1 MAINLSDNI
10 YTSAPKPTDSRYL
23 CNLVPYAS
31 VSQAN
36 SNIVGGSGGVRYTG
50 LTVNI
55 AGNEY
60 WYKTGIGDGD
70 LVLKSLGGTIT
81 GATNGLTLY
90 NGGKSIGLGGNILSG
105 TTLTIGTTASLSITD
120 SRVIPLG
127 LQYTA
132 NYSTGT
138 TFTARSIVDAQYVT
152 GKPNTVNVYCQ
163 SVKASYTANT
173 SSSYIGAQSG
183 STIYLPANPKFG
195 QRITI
200 SDISGHALECMI
212 VVCGHGKCING
223 ADCATVNTDYGSVTL
238 VNNTCVGLCGW
249 SAIAFIN

>member
-70 LVLKSLGGTIT
+70 LVLKSLGGTLT
-81 GATNGLTLY
+81 GATNGLSLF
-90 NGGKSIGLGGNILSG
+90 NAGKSIGLGGTILSG
-105 TTLTIGTTASLSITD
+105 TTLTLAVGSSLTIADNRFTTNQRGIEYLADYSINYTCLSI
-120 SRVIPLG
+120 PNAG
-127 LQYTA
+127 
-132 NYSTGT
+132 
-138 TFTARSIVDAQYVT
+138 YVT
-152 GKPNTVNVYCQ
+152 GITNTTHVYCQ
-163 SVKASYTANT
+163 PTTASYTANT

-212 VVCGHGKCING
+212 VVCGHGRCING